1 MKLVYE
7 SHQYCI
13 YESCIFEVRK
23 TNVGSKGK
31 TNATDRDKECRK
43 RHLKYQKWT
52 AHPKN
57 K

>member
-1 MKLVYE
+1 MHWFYTARRDTR
-7 SHQYCI
+7 S
-13 YESCIFEVRK
+13 RK
-23 TNVGSKGK
+23 TLAVMVGRPNRQPHNKQ
-31 TNATDRDKECRK
+31 CRK